1 MLGIDRRARSN
12 ERPLRRIALIW
23 GAVSC
28 ILLITAWTRIAG
40 SQFPDPDDILRLVQV
55 RDLLAGQGWFD
66 LVQHRIDPP
75 QGTLMH
81 WSRLVDI
88 PLALMV
94 LVLTPILGTAQAETV
109 ALVVAPLITLGLIM
123 ACIGALAWRLF
134 DVRVAGFACLAL
146 GLLGPLVFQIQ
157 PMRIDHH
164 GWQAFTVALALWALA
179 HRSAAKGGAIAGL
192 AMAAG
197 MSISIEILP
206 LAAAFGGVLAL
217 RWLRDHQQRWW
228 LVTYMQVLALA
239 LVVNFLATRGIGDL
253 AQHCDQIA
261 PAHLGFFGITALATA
276 ALAAGPVLPRF
287 ALIGGLALAGAA
299 GLVFFGLSSPT
310 CLTTPFGALDPL
322 VREYWYVQVLEG
334 RPLWEQDLALAVPVL
349 VQLLIALA
357 VAVQLCARSR
367 DWLRLWWLDYALLL
381 GASILLSLFVWRS
394 AALAS
399 VIAAVP
405 LGYLATRLLQR
416 VKAAHNTVHRLGA
429 AVAVMVVLLPAAP
442 VTLVQTLLPDDGVR
456 TAKPVREANC
466 AIGEQ
471 ATKLNRFARGTV
483 FAPLDIGP
491 SILLQSHHSV
501 IATSHHRAEQAM
513 ADVIRTFT
521 GSEDEAR
528 GIIQAHGADYVALCS
543 DLAEAQLYAASGPNS
558 FAAQLIEGNPPP
570 WLEPVAT
577 GGPAEFRLWRVVAP
591 PPVSTQ
597 E

>member
-1 MLGIDRRARSN
+1 MQGIDRRERSN
-12 ERPLRRIALIW
+12 ERPWRHIALIW

-28 ILLITAWTRIAG
+28 ILLITAWPRIAA
-40 SQFPDPDDILRLVQV
+40 SQFPDPDDILRLVQL
-55 RDLLAGQGWFD
+55 RDLLGGQGWFD

-88 PLALMV
+88 PLAVMV
-94 LVLTPILGTAQAETV
+94 MALTPLLGAAQAETV
-109 ALVVAPLITLGLIM
+109 TLVAMPLITLGLIM

-164 GWQAFTVALALWALA
+164 GWQAFTVALALWALVW
-179 HRSAAKGGAIAGL
+179 RRAAQGGAVAGL

-197 MSISIEILP
+197 LSISVEVLP

-217 RWLRDHQQRWW
+217 RWLRDHHQRWW

-239 LVVNFLATRGIGDL
+239 LVAIFLATRGTGDL

-276 ALAAGPVLPRF
+276 ALAAGPVLPRLM
-287 ALIGGLALAGAA
+287 LIGGFAIAGVA
-299 GLVFFGLSSPT
+299 GLMFFGLSSPD
-310 CLTTPFGALDPL
+310 CLMTPFGALDPL
-322 VREYWYVQVLEG
+322 VREYWYVQILEG
-334 RPLWEQDLALAVPVL
+334 RPVWEQDLALAIPSL
-349 VQLLIALA
+349 VQLLVALL
-357 VAVQLCARSR
+357 VVVRLCARSR

-381 GASILLSLFVWRS
+381 SASILLSLFVWRS

-399 VIAAVP
+399 VFAALP
-405 LGYLATRLLQR
+405 LGYLARRLFQR
-416 VKAAHNTVHRLGA
+416 VQAAQHSAHRLGA
-429 AVAVMVVLLPAAP
+429 AAAVIVILLPAAP
-442 VTLVQTLLPDDGVR
+442 VTLVRAFWPDD
-456 TAKPVREANC
+456 TAEMAKPVREANC
-466 AIGEQ
+466 QIGEQ
-471 ATKLNRFARGTV
+471 AAKLNYLPPSTL

-513 ADVIRTFT
+513 ADVIRAFI
-521 GSEDEAR
+521 GNEEAAR
-528 GIIQAHGADYVALCS
+528 GIITAHGADYVALCS
-543 DLAEAQLYAASGPNS
+543 DLAEARLYAASGPDS
-558 FAAQLIEGNPPP
+558 FAAQLIGGKSPN
-570 WLEPVAT
+570 WLVPVST
-577 GGPAEFRLWRVVAP
+577 DGPAEFRLWRVVAP